1 MKRLTLTLGLLALA
15 AVLAACS
22 GAAAA
27 PETPSQPPAGGT
39 AQPPAGGTGDTVT
52 VVAKDIAF
60 QTPDVTVKA
69 GAPVTIDFDNQD
81 GAPHNI
87 AYSDANGKTVFKGD
101 IVSHTKVAYS
111 VPALAA
117 GTYTFICEVH
127 PNMKG
132 TITAK

>member
-1 MKRLTLTLGLLALA
+1 MKRLTLTFGLVVLA

-22 GAAAA
+22 GASAA
-27 PETPSQPPAGGT
+27 PETTSQPPAGGN
-39 AQPPAGGTGDTVT
+39 TGDAVT

-60 QTPDVTVKA
+60 KNPDITVTA
-69 GAPVTIDFDNQD
+69 GAPVQIVLDNQD
-81 GAPHNI
+81 GAPHNMAI
-87 AYSDANGKTVFKGD
+87 SDANGQGVFKGE
-101 IVSHTKVAYS
+101 IVSNSKVTYN

>member
-22 GAAAA
+22 GASAAA
-27 PETPSQPPAGGT
+27 RDRRPRRPAARAATPSRRRQGHEVQPRPRSRSRPAT
-39 AQPPAGGTGDTVT
+39 PFN
-52 VVAKDIAF
+52 IA
-60 QTPDVTVKA
+60 
-69 GAPVTIDFDNQD
+69 FDNQD

-87 AYSDANGKTVFKGD
+87 AITRRVRRERLQGRDRLEHRRSPTQ
-101 IVSHTKVAYS
+101 

-127 PNMKG
+127 PDMKG
-132 TITAK
+132 TITAQ

>member
-1 MKRLTLTLGLLALA
+1 MKRLTLTFGLVVLA

-22 GAAAA
+22 NTSAA
-27 PETPSQPPAGGT
+27 PTTTSQPPAGGN
-39 AQPPAGGTGDTVT
+39 AGDAVT

-60 QTPDVTVKA
+60 KNPDVTVKA
-69 GAPVTIDFDNQD
+69 GAPVQIILDNQD

-87 AYSDANGKTVFKGD
+87 AISDANGQGVFKGE
-101 IVSHTKVAYS
+101 IVSNSKVTYN
-111 VPALAA
+111 VPALTA